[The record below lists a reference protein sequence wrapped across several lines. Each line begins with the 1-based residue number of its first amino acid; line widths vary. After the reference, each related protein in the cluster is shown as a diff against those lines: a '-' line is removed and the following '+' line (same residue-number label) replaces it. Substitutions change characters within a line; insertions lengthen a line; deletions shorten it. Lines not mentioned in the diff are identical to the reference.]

1 MTHDAAALVLSN
13 IALCCTC
20 PVHQLRLEAET
31 CNVGAV
37 QVRALIRAGASLDSQ
52 IAGGRARATSN
63 WMCAGSTALH
73 LACARG
79 MPTVAAILLDAQA
92 ANPGERHETVA
103 HADCVLA

>member
-1 MTHDAAALVLSN
+1 MQHP
-13 IALCCTC
+13 CT
-20 PVHQLRLEAET
+20 A
-31 CNVGAV
+31 

-92 ANPGERHETVA
+92 ANPGAGPLSPAA
-103 HADCVLA
+103 HARGCLV

>member
-1 MTHDAAALVLSN
+1 MRH
-13 IALCCTC
+13 LC
-20 PVHQLRLEAET
+20 
-31 CNVGAV
+31 AV

-92 ANPGERHETVA
+92 ANPGAAPQPAVSSTCVPA
-103 HADCVLA
+103 YHATKASTGPHPGIQCPQS